1 MVTLVKKANLKSDMA
16 IKEVPANY
24 IMGIRYSEISKG
36 SRYEQLFLGFVV
48 LCQCATVYAPYRR
61 LPTASTDKQ
70 AGNKKWIYLMLCNN
84 TVWQKWADK

>member
-1 MVTLVKKANLKSDMA
+1 MG

-24 IMGIRYSEISKG
+24 IMGIRYSELSRG

-48 LCQCATVYAPYRR
+48 WCQCVTVYVPYRL

-70 AGNKKWIYLMLCNN
+70 AGNKKWIYLMLRNN
-84 TVWQKWADK
+84 TLWQKWADK